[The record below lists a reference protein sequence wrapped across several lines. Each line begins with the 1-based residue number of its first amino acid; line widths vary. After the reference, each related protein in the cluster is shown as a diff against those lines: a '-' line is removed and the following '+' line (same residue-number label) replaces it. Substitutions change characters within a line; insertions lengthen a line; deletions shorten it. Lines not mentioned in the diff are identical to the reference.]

1 MINPMNILSSDLT
14 GPFFHLKGT
23 RDSLSMDAG
32 LQQEMG
38 PDAGAVFG
46 RDGKE
51 AVAERGLQE
60 GPEPGALGAR
70 WVSGSVPSSSSMVI
84 PPGWRHKGQSR
95 RTEEFSTEHLKLSGL
110 YR

>member
-1 MINPMNILSSDLT
+1 
-14 GPFFHLKGT
+14 
-23 RDSLSMDAG
+23 
-32 LQQEMG
+32 MG

-51 AVAERGLQE
+51 AMAERGLQE
-60 GPEPGALGAR
+60 GPELAALGAR
-70 WVSGSVPSSSSMVI
+70 WVFGSVPSSIVVI
-84 PPGWRHKGQSR
+84 PPGWRHKGQSH

>member
-1 MINPMNILSSDLT
+1 
-14 GPFFHLKGT
+14 
-23 RDSLSMDAG
+23 MDAG

-84 PPGWRHKGQSR
+84 PPGWRHKGQSL